1 VKLSIAAFVVLA
13 VVSLTSC
20 GGGGGGTT
28 TTHPPTYT
36 IGGMVS
42 GLSGTGLV
50 LQNNGSTLPVS
61 ADGPFTFPAAMT
73 SGSTYNVSVSTQ
85 PTNPAQSC
93 SVSNGT
99 GAATANVTTVGVTC
113 TSTTTTYT
121 IGGSVSGL
129 SGSGLVVQDNG
140 GDNLSITANGSFTF
154 ATAITAGASYSV
166 TVKTQPSNPAQTCTV
181 TGGSGT
187 ANASVTS
194 VSVTCT
200 TTTTTYTIGGSV
212 SGLSGSGL
220 VLQNNGGD
228 NLSIPANGSFIFA
241 TAIAAGGTYSVTV
254 KTQPSSPAQICTVS
268 GGVGTANANVTSVS
282 VTCTTTTTMYTVG
295 GSVSGLAGS
304 GLVLQN
310 NGGDNLAVSANG
322 SFTFATAIAAGGTY
336 SVTVNTQPSN
346 PAQTCTVSGGSG
358 TANAIITS
366 VSVTCTTNASS
377 YTIGGTLSGLSSGTV
392 VLQDNGAD
400 NLSRT
405 ANGSFTFATPITAG
419 GSYTVT
425 VKTQPASQFCSVTN
439 GGGIANANIT
449 NVQVSCVATT
459 GKTIPLTFFGSSFNF
474 FTIWPPTD
482 GQGQVATL
490 GSLRLWDDEVKW
502 GQINTAQNQYDW
514 TLLDSYM
521 TMAQSMNLNVLYTFG
536 DTPDYAGTI
545 PTGFGIHCLAP
556 SDYSC
561 SPPNDVNTDGTGT
574 DKFFSDFV
582 TALVTRYKGQISYY
596 DLWNEPDCPCYFAGT
611 QQQMVRMNQDASNI
625 IHSIDPN
632 AQTLSPSGHVW
643 TLTTWFDPYIA
654 AGGAATFD
662 IVNMHMRGNGDALN
676 VVPESFLTTYANIVS
691 DVQANGLG
699 SRPLWDSEHGIK
711 ADENVTDPDTL
722 AGYLAR
728 ELVLRAGV
736 GLVRQYLY
744 SWDDNAP
751 VGVQGTLAGTAW
763 DTVAGWLLGH
773 TISPC
778 SANGTV
784 YTCNVDDG
792 QIVWDT
798 AQSCS
803 GGVCTT
809 SNYTFPSSY
818 AFETDLTGKKT
829 ALSGKTVPIGY
840 KPIFLTEN

>member
-1 VKLSIAAFVVLA
+1 MKSSIAAFVVLA
-13 VVSLTSC
+13 LISFTGCGSGGSN
-20 GGGGGGTT
+20 GGGGSD
-28 TTHPPTYT
+28 PPPSKYA
-36 IGGMVS
+36 ISGSVS
-42 GLSGTGLV
+42 GLSGIGLV
-50 LQNNGSTLPVS
+50 LQDNDGGSLSISANGT
-61 ADGPFTFPAAMT
+61 FTFPT
-73 SGSTYNVSVSTQ
+73 SVTGGSAYNVIVFAQ
-85 PTNPAQSC
+85 PSNPAQMC
-93 SVSNGT
+93 GVANGS
-99 GAATANVTTVGVTC
+99 GTANANITNISVTC
-113 TSTTTTYT
+113 TTATTTYT
-121 IGGSVSGL
+121 IGGLVSGL
-129 SGSGLVVQDNG
+129 SGSGLVLQNNG
-140 GDNLSITANGSFTF
+140 GDDLAISANGSFTF
-154 ATAITAGASYSV
+154 ATAIPAGTSYNV
-166 TVKTQPSNPAQTCTV
+166 IVKTQPSSPAQTCSV
-181 TGGSGT
+181 TNGSGI
-187 ANASVTS
+187 ANAIVTN
-194 VSVTCT
+194 VSVACS

-220 VLQNNGGD
+220 ILQNNGSD
-228 NLSIPANGSFIFA
+228 NLSVSANGNFTFL
-241 TAIAAGGTYSVTV
+241 TPIAAGGGYSVTV
-254 KTQPSSPAQICTVS
+254 
-268 GGVGTANANVTSVS
+268 
-282 VTCTTTTTMYTVG
+282 
-295 GSVSGLAGS
+295 L
-304 GLVLQN
+304 
-310 NGGDNLAVSANG
+310 
-322 SFTFATAIAAGGTY
+322 
-336 SVTVNTQPSN
+336 TQPSN
-346 PAQTCTVSGGSG
+346 PAQTCTVSNGSG
-358 TANAIITS
+358 TTNANVTN
-366 VSVTCTTNASS
+366 VSISCTTNAST
-377 YTIGGTLSGLSSGTV
+377 YTIGGTLSGLSSGSV
-392 VLQDNGAD
+392 VLQDNGSD
-400 NLSRT
+400 NLTLNASGT
-405 ANGSFTFATPITAG
+405 FKFATPIAAG

-425 VKTQPASQFCSVTN
+425 VKTQPASQFCSVAN
-439 GGGIANANIT
+439 GGGTANADVT
-449 NVQVSCVATT
+449 NVQVSCTATG
-459 GKTIPLTFFGSSFNF
+459 GKTIPLTFFGTSLNF

-490 GSLRLWDDEVKW
+490 GSLRLWDDKVKW
-502 GQINTAQNQYDW
+502 GQINTAEGKYDW

-643 TLTTWFDPYIA
+643 TMSTWFDPYIA

-676 VVPESFLTTYANIVS
+676 VVPESFLSTYANIVS
-691 DVQANGLG
+691 DVKAQGLG
-699 SRPLWDSEHGIK
+699 DRPLWDSEHGIK

-744 SWDDNAP
+744 SWDDNPP

-763 DTVAGWLLGH
+763 DTEAGWLLGH

-778 SANGTV
+778 SASGTV
-784 YTCNVDDG
+784 YTCNLDDG

-803 GGVCTT
+803 NGVCTT

-818 AFETDLTGKKT
+818 AFQTDLTGKKM

-840 KPIFLTEN
+840 KPLFLTAN

>member
-1 VKLSIAAFVVLA
+1 MQGKLRIGCVKSSIAAFVLLA

-20 GGGGGGTT
+20 GGGGGGGTT
-28 TTHPPTYT
+28 TTHPPSYT

-42 GLSGTGLV
+42 GLSGSGLV

-61 ADGPFTFPAAMT
+61 ADGPFTFPAMT
-73 SGSTYNVSVSTQ
+73 SGSIYNVSVSTQ
-85 PTNPAQSC
+85 PTNPAQTC
-93 SVSNGT
+93 AVGNGT
-99 GAATANVTTVGVTC
+99 GTATANVTTV
-113 TSTTTTYT
+113 
-121 IGGSVSGL
+121 
-129 SGSGLVVQDNG
+129 
-140 GDNLSITANGSFTF
+140 
-154 ATAITAGASYSV
+154 
-166 TVKTQPSNPAQTCTV
+166 
-181 TGGSGT
+181 
-187 ANASVTS
+187 
-194 VSVTCT
+194 SVTCST

-220 VLQNNGGD
+220 VLQDNGGD
-228 NLSIPANGSFIFA
+228 DLSI
-241 TAIAAGGTYSVTV
+241 T
-254 KTQPSSPAQICTVS
+254 
-268 GGVGTANANVTSVS
+268 
-282 VTCTTTTTMYTVG
+282 
-295 GSVSGLAGS
+295 
-304 GLVLQN
+304 
-310 NGGDNLAVSANG
+310 ANG
-322 SFTFATAIAAGGTY
+322 SFTFATAITAGSSY
-336 SVTVNTQPSN
+336 SVTVKTQPSTPAQTCMVSGSIGTADAIVTSVGVTCTTTATTYTIGGSVSGLSGSGLVLLDN
-346 PAQTCTVSGGSG
+346 GGDNLSIAANGSFIFGTPIAAGSTYNVTVGTQPTSPAQTCTVSGGNG
-358 TANAIITS
+358 TANAIVNS
-366 VSVTCTTNASS
+366 VSVTCSTNTIS
-377 YTIGGTLSGLSSGTV
+377 YSIGGTLSGLSSGTV
-392 VLQDNGAD
+392 VLQDNLAD
-400 NLSRT
+400 NLSLT
-405 ANGSFTFATPITAG
+405 ASGPFTFATPIVSG
-419 GSYTVT
+419 GTYSVT
-425 VKTQPASQFCSVTN
+425 VKTQPASQSCTVTN
-439 GGGIANANIT
+439 GNGTATAKVT
-449 NVQVSCVATT
+449 TVQVSCVATG
-459 GKTIPLTFFGSSFNF
+459 GKTIPLTFFGTSFNF

-490 GSLRLWDDEVKW
+490 GSLRLWDDKVKW
-502 GQINTAQNQYDW
+502 GQINTAKNQYDW

-611 QQQMVRMNQDASNI
+611 QQQMVRMNQDAANI
-625 IHSIDPN
+625 IRSIDPN
-632 AQTLSPSGHVW
+632 AQILSPSGHVW
-643 TLTTWFDPYIA
+643 TMTTWFDPYIA

-728 ELVLRAGV
+728 ELMLRAGV

-744 SWDDNAP
+744 SWDDTAP

-763 DTVAGWLLGH
+763 DTVTGWLLGH

-778 SANGTV
+778 TANGTV

-829 ALSGKTVPIGY
+829 ALSGSTVPIGY
-840 KPIFLTEN
+840 KPIFLTAN